1 MTFNRVFSIVTMTVA
16 TLGSGYAYATPAFN
30 EEQLCKAGL
39 ALAIDKQPRGIKS
52 TGTSGQRILLALKNG
67 KKDWDYRC
75 TVNRQNRTLKI
86 DARDL
91 KRNDKYFSQAIRYR
105 VNEGKRSVEITM
117 KKRAGVGLKNDTFTT
132 LQLD

>member
-1 MTFNRVFSIVTMTVA
+1 MTFNRVFSIVTMIVA

-30 EEQLCKAGL
+30 AEQLCKAGL
-39 ALAIDKQPRGIKS
+39 ALAIDKQPRGMKS
-52 TGTSGQRILLALKNG
+52 AGTSGQRILLALKNG
-67 KKDWDYRC
+67 KNDWDYRC

>member
-16 TLGSGYAYATPAFN
+16 MLSSGYAYAAPAFDAD
-30 EEQLCKAGL
+30 QLCKAGL
-39 ALAIDKQPRGIKS
+39 ALAIDKQPRGIK
-52 TGTSGQRILLALKNG
+52 TAGTSGQRILLALKNG
-67 KKDWDYRC
+67 KNDWDYRC

-91 KRNDKYFSQAIRYR
+91 KRNDKYLAQAIRYR
-105 VNEGKRSVEITM
+105 VNEGKRSVEVTM
-117 KKRAGVGLKNDTFTT
+117 KKRAGGGLKNDTFTT

>member
-1 MTFNRVFSIVTMTVA
+1 MTFNRVFSIVTMTA
-16 TLGSGYAYATPAFN
+16 AMLGSGYAYAAPAFSAD
-30 EEQLCKAGL
+30 QLCKAGL
-39 ALAIDKQPRGIKS
+39 ALAIDKQPRGIKT

-67 KKDWDYRC
+67 KNDWDYHC

-91 KRNDKYFSQAIRYR
+91 KRNDKYLAQAIRYR
-105 VNEGKRSVEITM
+105 VNEGKRSVEVTM
-117 KKRAGVGLKNDTFTT
+117 KKRAGGGLKNDTFTT

>member
-16 TLGSGYAYATPAFN
+16 TLGSGYAYAMPAFN
-30 EEQLCKAGL
+30 AEQLCKAGL

-52 TGTSGQRILLALKNG
+52 AGTSGQRILLALKNG
-67 KKDWDYRC
+67 KNDWDYRC

-91 KRNDKYFSQAIRYR
+91 KRNDKYFAQAIRYR
-105 VNEGKRSVEITM
+105 VNEGKRSVEVTM
-117 KKRAGVGLKNDTFTT
+117 KKRAGGGLKNDTFTT

>member
-1 MTFNRVFSIVTMTVA
+1 MTFKRVFSVVTMTVA

-30 EEQLCKAGL
+30 AEQLCKAGL

-52 TGTSGQRILLALKNG
+52 AGTSGQRILLALKNG
-67 KKDWDYRC
+67 KNEWDYRC

-91 KRNDKYFSQAIRYR
+91 KRNNKYFAQAIRYR
-105 VNEGKRSVEITM
+105 VNEGKRSVEVTM
-117 KKRAGVGLKNDTFTT
+117 KKRAGGGLKNDTFTT

>member
-1 MTFNRVFSIVTMTVA
+1 MTFNRVFSIVTMTA
-16 TLGSGYAYATPAFN
+16 AMLSFGYAYAAPAFSAD
-30 EEQLCKAGL
+30 QLCKAGL

-52 TGTSGQRILLALKNG
+52 AGTSGQRILLALKNG
-67 KKDWDYRC
+67 KNDWDYRC

-91 KRNDKYFSQAIRYR
+91 KRNDKYLAQAIRYR
-105 VNEGKRSVEITM
+105 INEGKRLVEVTM
-117 KKRAGVGLKNDTFTT
+117 KKRAGGGLKNDTFTT

>member
-1 MTFNRVFSIVTMTVA
+1 MTFNRVFSIVTMIVA

-30 EEQLCKAGL
+30 AEQLCKAGL
-39 ALAIDKQPRGIKS
+39 ALAIDKQPRGMKS
-52 TGTSGQRILLALKNG
+52 AGTSGQRILLALKNG
-67 KKDWDYRC
+67 KNDWDYRC
-75 TVNRQNRTLKI
+75 MVNRQNRTLKI

>member
-1 MTFNRVFSIVTMTVA
+1 MIVA

-30 EEQLCKAGL
+30 AEQLCKAGL

-52 TGTSGQRILLALKNG
+52 AGKSGQSILLALKNG
-67 KKDWDYRC
+67 KNDWDYRC
-75 TVNRQNRTLKI
+75 MVNRQNRTLKT

-91 KRNDKYFSQAIRYR
+91 KRNDKYFSQAILYR

-132 LQLD
+132 LQLE

>member
-16 TLGSGYAYATPAFN
+16 TFGSGYANATPAFN
-30 EEQLCKAGL
+30 AEQLCKAGL

-67 KKDWDYRC
+67 KNDWDYRC

-91 KRNDKYFSQAIRYR
+91 KRNDKYFAQAIRYR
-105 VNEGKRSVEITM
+105 VNEGKRSVEVTM
-117 KKRAGVGLKNDTFTT
+117 KKHAGGGLKNDTFTT

>member
-1 MTFNRVFSIVTMTVA
+1 MTFNRVFSIVTMTTA
-16 TLGSGYAYATPAFN
+16 MLSSGYAYAAPAFSAD
-30 EEQLCKAGL
+30 QLCKAGL

-52 TGTSGQRILLALKNG
+52 AGTSGQRILLALKNG
-67 KKDWDYRC
+67 KNDWDYRC

-91 KRNDKYFSQAIRYR
+91 KRNDKYLAQAIRYR
-105 VNEGKRSVEITM
+105 INEGKRSVEVTM
-117 KKRAGVGLKNDTFTT
+117 KKRPGGGLKNDTFTT

>member
-16 TLGSGYAYATPAFN
+16 TLGSGYAYATSAFN
-30 EEQLCKAGL
+30 AEQLFKAGL

-52 TGTSGQRILLALKNG
+52 AGTSGQRIFLALKNG
-67 KKDWDYRC
+67 KNDWDYRC

-91 KRNDKYFSQAIRYR
+91 KRNDKYFAQAIRCR
-105 VNEGKRSVEITM
+105 VNEGKRSVEVTM
-117 KKRAGVGLKNDTFTT
+117 KKRAVGGLKNDTFTT
-132 LQLD
+132 LQLE

>member
-16 TLGSGYAYATPAFN
+16 TFGSGYANATPAFN
-30 EEQLCKAGL
+30 AEQLCKAGL

-52 TGTSGQRILLALKNG
+52 AGTSGQRILLALKNG
-67 KKDWDYRC
+67 KNDWDYRC

-91 KRNDKYFSQAIRYR
+91 KRNDKYFAQAIRYR
-105 VNEGKRSVEITM
+105 VNEGKRSVEVTM
-117 KKRAGVGLKNDTFTT
+117 NKRVGGGLKNDTFTT

>member
-1 MTFNRVFSIVTMTVA
+1 MTFNQVFSTVTMTVA
-16 TLGSGYAYATPAFN
+16 MLGSGYANAATAFSAD
-30 EEQLCKAGL
+30 QLCKAGL

-52 TGTSGQRILLALKNG
+52 AGSSGQRILLALKNG
-67 KKDWDYRC
+67 KNDWDYRC

-91 KRNDKYFSQAIRYR
+91 KRNDQYLAQAIRYR
-105 VNEGKRSVEITM
+105 INEGKRSVEVTM
-117 KKRAGVGLKNDTFTT
+117 KKRAGGGLKNDTFTT

>member
-67 KKDWDYRC
+67 KNDWDYHC
-75 TVNRQNRTLKI
+75 TVTRQNRTLKI

-91 KRNDKYFSQAIRYR
+91 KRNDKYFAQAIRYR
-105 VNEGKRSVEITM
+105 VNEGKRSVEVTM
-117 KKRAGVGLKNDTFTT
+117 KKRAGGGLKNDTFTT